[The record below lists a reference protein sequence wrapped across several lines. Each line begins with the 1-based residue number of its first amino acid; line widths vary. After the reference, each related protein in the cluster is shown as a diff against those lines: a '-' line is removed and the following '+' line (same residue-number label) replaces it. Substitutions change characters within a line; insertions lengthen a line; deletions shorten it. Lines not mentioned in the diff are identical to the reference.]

1 MAQPQTVQVDVRILA
16 NPIPPG
22 GGGFQLDSRIFAG
35 GMLNFRNNGHPGF
48 IVMFNIVDVVG
59 AGFRFAADPDD
70 ALWVRPIVAPGD
82 ACPGQRSS
90 WTQFEPQTVTGDGQR
105 LIVRNRNEFTQKFGF
120 ALNVTLNQGGA
131 PPFQAIDPIGNN
143 QNGPQE

>member
-1 MAQPQTVQVDVRILA
+1 MAQPQTVQVDVKIFA

-22 GGGFQLDSRIFAG
+22 GGGFELDSRIFSG
-35 GMLNFRNNGHPGF
+35 GMLNFKNNGHPGF

-70 ALWVRPIVAPGD
+70 ALWVKPISSPGD
-82 ACPGQRSS
+82 ACPGQQCS
-90 WTQFEPQTVTGDGQR
+90 WGQFEPQTVTGDGKR

-120 ALNVTLNQGGA
+120 ALNVTLNQAGA
-131 PPFQAIDPIGNN
+131 PPFQVIDPIGNN
-143 QNGPQE
+143 QNGQQE